1 MARDPQADVLTL
13 ASTDIRRISLLAGF
27 SLLLFLITASTYGS
41 LGVVLPAM
49 IGDLNWSFEKAF
61 LGFSVLGVFTGAS
74 SWLPAI
80 LIRKIGVR
88 GTLLLGSA
96 VLGAGLLGFAGSESI
111 ARYYVGAA
119 LCGIG
124 FQMAALIPGTHVLSG
139 LYRKRA
145 LPFGI
150 YFTFGS
156 LGGAA
161 GPWMALSIMGATHN
175 DWRIYWLV
183 QAVLACV
190 VGLICAAMVG
200 GSKWL
205 AAAAHEVDIEVEE
218 EARTAP
224 ADARVYRTSHE
235 WTVKA
240 ALRTP
245 QFYVLV
251 AAYFTHLLTGVTVA
265 SLSVTHLTE
274 IGVAAGVAA
283 TLAAAVAAKMLSLES
298 LMQTLARLGGGF
310 LGDRVDPKWLLVGA
324 QAMLVAG
331 LLALASATTGPLML
345 LYAVG
350 TGVGFGLT
358 VLAVTVLLLNYY
370 GRRSNLEL
378 FSLTCLVG
386 AVSAAGPF
394 IGGMMRDRLGGFAP
408 TFQLFAAVI
417 AVVFVAAL
425 FMKPPRP
432 PVDMVDV
439 PD

>member
-1 MARDPQADVLTL
+1 MACDPQADVLIL
-13 ASTDIRRISLLAGF
+13 APTNIRRLSLLAGF

-49 IGDLNWSFEKAF
+49 IGELGWSFEKAF

-80 LIRKIGVR
+80 LIRRIGVR

-96 VLGAGLLGFAGSESI
+96 VLSAGLLGFAGSESI

-124 FQMAALIPGTHVLSG
+124 FQMAALIPGTHVLSA

-156 LGGAA
+156 LGGVA
-161 GPWMALSIMGATHN
+161 GPWMALAIMGGSDN
-175 DWRIYWLV
+175 DWRLYWLV

-190 VGLICAAMVG
+190 VGAVCAAMVG

-205 AAAAHEVDIEVEE
+205 AQAAHDVDVEVEQ
-218 EARTAP
+218 EAREAP
-224 ADARVYRTSHE
+224 ADARIHRTSHE
-235 WTVKA
+235 WTVQA

-265 SLSVTHLTE
+265 SVSVSHIGE
-274 IGVAAGVAA
+274 IGVAAGM
-283 TLAAAVAAKMLSLES
+283 AAAAAAAIGAKMLSLES
-298 LMQTLARLGGGF
+298 LMQTVARLGGG
-310 LGDRVDPKWLLVGA
+310 LIGDSIDPKWLLVGA

-331 LLALASATTGPLML
+331 LLALASATTVPLML

-394 IGGMMRDRLGGFAP
+394 IAGAMRDRLGGFAP

-425 FMKPPRP
+425 FMRP
-432 PVDMVDV
+432 PVPPADMVDV

>member
-1 MARDPQADVLTL
+1 M
-13 ASTDIRRISLLAGF
+13 ASTDLRRISLLAGF

-49 IGDLNWSFEKAF
+49 IGELGWSFEKAF

-119 LCGIG
+119 LCGVG
-124 FQMAALIPGTHVLSG
+124 FQMAALIPGTHVLSA

-156 LGGAA
+156 LGGVA
-161 GPWMALSIMGATHN
+161 GPWMALAIMGATDN

-190 VGLICAAMVG
+190 VGVICAAMVG

-205 AAAAHEVDIEVEE
+205 AQAAHAVDVEVEQ
-218 EARTAP
+218 EARAAP
-224 ADARVYRTSHE
+224 ADARVYRTARE
-235 WTVKA
+235 WTVRA

-265 SLSVTHLTE
+265 SVSVSHIAE
-274 IGVAAGVAA
+274 IGVAAGM
-283 TLAAAVAAKMLSLES
+283 AAAAAAAIGAKMLSLES

-310 LGDRVDPKWLLVGA
+310 IGDRVDPKWLLVGA

-331 LLALASATTGPLML
+331 LVALGAATTLPMML

-394 IGGMMRDRLGGFAP
+394 IAGAMRDRLGSFTP

-425 FMKPPRP
+425 FMKPPALP
-432 PVDMVDV
+432 SDMIDV

>member
-1 MARDPQADVLTL
+1 MARDPQADVLIL
-13 ASTDIRRISLLAGF
+13 ASTDLRRISLLAGF

-49 IGDLNWSFEKAF
+49 IGELGWSFEKAF

-80 LIRKIGVR
+80 LIRRIGVR

-124 FQMAALIPGTHVLSG
+124 FQMAALIPGTHVLSA

-156 LGGAA
+156 LGGVA
-161 GPWMALSIMGATHN
+161 GPWMALMIMGATDDN
-175 DWRIYWLV
+175 WRIYWMV

-190 VGLICAAMVG
+190 VGVICAALVG

-205 AAAAHEVDIEVEE
+205 AQAAHEVDVEVEQA
-218 EARTAP
+218 ARAAP
-224 ADARVYRTSHE
+224 ADARVYRTARE
-235 WTVKA
+235 WTVRA

-265 SLSVTHLTE
+265 SVSVSHIAE
-274 IGVAAGVAA
+274 IGVATGM
-283 TLAAAVAAKMLSLES
+283 AAAAAAAIGAKMLSLES

-310 LGDRVDPKWLLVGA
+310 IGDRIDPKWLLVGA

-331 LLALASATTGPLML
+331 LVALGAATTLPMML

-394 IGGMMRDRLGGFAP
+394 IAGAMRDRLGSFTP

-425 FMKPPRP
+425 FMRP
-432 PVDMVDV
+432 PTPPAGMIDV
-439 PD
+439 AE

>member
-1 MARDPQADVLTL
+1 M
-13 ASTDIRRISLLAGF
+13 ASTDLRRISLLAGF

-41 LGVVLPAM
+41 LGVVLPTM
-49 IGDLNWSFEKAF
+49 IGELGWSFEKAF

-80 LIRKIGVR
+80 LIRRIGVR

-124 FQMAALIPGTHVLSG
+124 FQMAALIPGTHVLSA

-156 LGGAA
+156 LGGVA
-161 GPWMALSIMGATHN
+161 GPWMALAIMGATDDN
-175 DWRIYWLV
+175 WRIYWMV

-190 VGLICAAMVG
+190 VGVICAAMVG

-205 AAAAHEVDIEVEE
+205 AEAAHEVDVEVEQ
-218 EARTAP
+218 EARAAP
-224 ADARVYRTSHE
+224 SDARVYRTARE
-235 WTVKA
+235 WPVKA

-265 SLSVTHLTE
+265 SVSVTHIAE
-274 IGVAAGVAA
+274 IGVAAGM
-283 TLAAAVAAKMLSLES
+283 AAAAAAALGAKMLSLES

-310 LGDRVDPKWLLVGA
+310 IGDRIDPKWLLVGA

-331 LLALASATTGPLML
+331 LLALGSATTLPMML

-394 IGGMMRDRLGGFAP
+394 IAGAMRDRLGSFTP

-425 FMKPPRP
+425 FMRP
-432 PVDMVDV
+432 PTPPADMIDV
-439 PD
+439 AE